1 MECTEKI
8 PAGHKVA
15 VCDISQNEMIMKYGI
30 PIGKATADII
40 KGQWVHLHCMKS
52 NYDERS
58 AHLDVITGAPKDI
71 EY

>member
-1 MECTEKI
+1 
-8 PAGHKVA
+8 
-15 VCDISQNEMIMKYGI
+15 MKYGI